1 MSDSNKTSPDG
12 TNDSYALGR
21 SEREYARLARQAELL
36 RPTTQRLFV
45 EAGIGPGMRVLD
57 VGSGAGDVSFL
68 LAKLV
73 GPSGEVL
80 GVDLDAEAVRHS
92 RERAAAAG
100 LGNVRFQ
107 QADLSQTAPAG
118 PFDAIVGRLALMYLA
133 DPGAG
138 LGRLVRN
145 LRPGGIVAFMEP
157 FFQIP
162 PGPES
167 MLKMAA
173 TMFVETLRRTGAH
186 VDLGPRLHMVYRAA
200 GLPVPNMRFEVIM
213 DGHEDSP
220 LYQYVADTVRNMLP
234 RAIELGV
241 PGAAQI
247 DVAAIPGRLRAEMQ
261 MVGYAMM
268 TTPLVSAWCAM
279 TR

>member
-45 EAGIGPGMRVLD
+45 DAGIGPGMRVLD

-162 PGPES
+162 PG
-167 MLKMAA
+167 
-173 TMFVETLRRTGAH
+173 
-186 VDLGPRLHMVYRAA
+186 
-200 GLPVPNMRFEVIM
+200 
-213 DGHEDSP
+213 
-220 LYQYVADTVRNMLP
+220 
-234 RAIELGV
+234 
-241 PGAAQI
+241 
-247 DVAAIPGRLRAEMQ
+247 
-261 MVGYAMM
+261 
-268 TTPLVSAWCAM
+268 
-279 TR
+279 